1 MAEISMDDFKLV
13 SEVNCLKITPLKAI
27 SSKIAGIKAIET
39 IESNN
44 GAGE

>member
-1 MAEISMDDFKLV
+1 MAEISIDDLRLV
-13 SEVNCLKITPLKAI
+13 SLTSWLKIIPLKVI
-27 SSKIAGIKAIET
+27 SSKIAGINAIET